1 MHSKTK
7 DNFITFRGRENQT
20 ATIAADTYS
29 IQAVQPRDE
38 TELLVLWISRAKS
51 GMSALVVHV
60 Y

>member
-20 ATIAADTYS
+20 ASIAADTYS
-29 IQAVQPRDE
+29 IQAVQPCDE
-38 TELLVLWISRAKS
+38 TELFVIWISRGKC
-51 GMSALVVHV
+51 GMSALMVHV